1 MRAVAARRG
10 AALVAVSADE
20 AFARAVAGEAP
31 YPVSL
36 DEITTNVR
44 TFEAIT
50 RSALSG
56 KLERV

>member
-1 MRAVAARRG
+1 VR
-10 AALVAVSADE
+10 DNIE

-36 DEITTNVR
+36 AEIEANVR

-50 RSALSG
+50 RSARSG